1 MMFITIQ
8 EWAKNNFA
16 IKVSNTTL
24 SVYAKTGQIYP
35 PPVKFAGRWM
45 VDKNAKYVGLTEAPV
60 SSDPLVT
67 SILNYGKKT
76 IS

>member
-1 MMFITIQ
+1 MFITIQ
-8 EWAKNNFA
+8 EWARNNFSVQ
-16 IKVSNTTL
+16 VSNTTL

-45 VDKNAKYVGLTEAPV
+45 VDKNAKYVGLTEAPA
-60 SSDPLVT
+60 SSDPLVA
-67 SILNYGKKT
+67 SILHYGQKK

>member
-1 MMFITIQ
+1 MFITIQ
-8 EWAKNNFA
+8 EWAQNNFS
-16 IKVSNTTL
+16 IQVSNTTL

-45 VDKNAKYVGLTEAPV
+45 VDENAKYVGLTEVPA
-60 SSDPLVT
+60 STDPLVA
-67 SILNYGKKT
+67 SILHYGQKK